1 MIAYCTQV
9 QELAAFQGTGCG
21 DPFGFV
27 LESAGE
33 GNRLS
38 VPLISLLKSLRAAQ
52 ADLLKVRGPREGIW
66 GGDTSFYCCLKVIE
80 NETFHAGQ
88 LVKKG
93 SCRNR
98 ICPVLFAQF
107 FLAFYDTLAFLLF
120 LALFILVHALP
131 EYPGAMPFFPRTH
144 HCGHMDAVSSFIGGV
159 PAGAIEYRVLP
170 AVLPAH
176 RGARYFDKVMGAAA
190 SHPACAGIIVG
201 TKVCDQTLV
210 HLVAA
215 LRDCVVVEKHAPVLG
230 LGDHV
235 GRRLETGSAHFPA
248 HAHSHIEQFAEVII

>member
-1 MIAYCTQV
+1 MVAHCTQV
-9 QELAAFQGTGCG
+9 QELTAFQGTGYG

-27 LESAGE
+27 LESARE
-33 GNRLS
+33 GNRHS
-38 VPLISLLKSLRAAQ
+38 FAFIKLLKSLRAAQ
-52 ADLLKVRGPREGIW
+52 ADVLQVLSPRDRIW
-66 GGDTSFYCCLKVIE
+66 GSKTSFYCCLKVIE

-88 LVKKG
+88 LVEKG
-93 SCRNR
+93 SRRNR
-98 ICPVLFAQF
+98 VCPVLFAQF

-120 LALFILVHALP
+120 LALFIFVHALP

-170 AVLPAH
+170 AVFSAH

-235 GRRLETGSAHFPA
+235 GRRLETGGAHFSAHV
-248 HAHSHIEQFAEVII
+248 HSHIEQFAEVII